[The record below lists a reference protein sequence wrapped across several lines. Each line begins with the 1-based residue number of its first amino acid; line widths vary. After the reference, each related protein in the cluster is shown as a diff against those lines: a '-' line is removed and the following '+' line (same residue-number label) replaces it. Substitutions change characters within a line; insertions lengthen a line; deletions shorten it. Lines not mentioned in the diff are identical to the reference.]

1 MITRDQALTAQ
12 RFHVG
17 ECSKVTGPRGGVK
30 ISIVECRRNGQTKTW
45 KRTPEAFSI
54 PVKRGLYEHGHITQD
69 NAQRFHVDTDC
80 PIA

>member
-1 MITRDQALTAQ
+1 MITREQALTAQ

-45 KRTPEAFSI
+45 VRTPENFSV
-54 PVKRGLYEHGHITQD
+54 PVKRAEVPRRNRLPLCV
-69 NAQRFHVDTDC
+69 VDRVLLATL
-80 PIA
+80 ASS